1 MQVPFNLTSK
11 FTFSKKLGDVKLVAE
26 GAAWRYG
33 LSAFTASSFSDML
46 DVIQSDAHHPIFE
59 QLIPKAA
66 CKMYFDVEQEFKEEP
81 SAEEKRTWLHGFLT
95 PLKRAIGLDDPNKIF
110 VTNGSR
116 PYNGVWKASW
126 HVTCPDL
133 IVGRNNTIINVARR
147 VNQELPPTHKVLKN
161 GKLQGCI
168 DETVYKDN
176 QCMRTVNA
184 KKPAKHG
191 EVIAQEWLRP
201 WDVVNDCEIVF
212 ESAEM
217 QRSWFSNSL
226 ITNVPQS
233 QTHTPMEITQVSVSP
248 PNPQE
253 TQVVPAPRPPP
264 PAALDEDTRSRARML
279 ASQVK
284 PDSFEDWSMLG
295 FALYTIFGG
304 SDEGLYLFLSLWS
317 GRPMFDEVKA
327 RRCYRIA
334 EGKLGMGYLM
344 RKAYSPPVPLFS
356 PEHLCSLTAPIKSEI
371 ASLGKDEVAKLAAL
385 QKDLETI
392 SVDYLNQFF
401 LVIVDEKPI
410 ICREVGKGL
419 KQTKYAEAVN
429 VNWACIKREFKLWN
443 ESPGRRSFQGLT
455 FDPSVIGHTTCEG
468 EPYYNLYKGPEH
480 PYDPDYDMSNCEANI
495 KPLIDHMFKILCD
508 GNKEEF
514 NYLLKW
520 CANAVQNPSKPN
532 RVAVVLQGAQGCGK
546 GIFVNKF
553 KDIYGK
559 AYFYQVMDQQ
569 SFLGTF
575 APENMEQCLTCF
587 VDEAFFPGNMR
598 DVQIIKKLV
607 TEESREI
614 EKKYG
619 SRRSFKNYTNYIF
632 ASNSHYVVHNDP
644 QERRFFVI
652 KPNNRYA
659 GVSSAATDAYIQS
672 VLDVPTA
679 DFAQY
684 LYRVDLTGFNARN
697 FPRTEGSK
705 QQKQHTLNPVGTWWD
720 SVLREGYIPN
730 LVDFRLPDRQAVST
744 VAMFKTFTDWHKD
757 SKQPGRMTSG
767 MPQFTILFMEFLTIR
782 GEKEPICR
790 KMRKKQ
796 DGDAKVN
803 MWQFPPLEA
812 LKKCFAQHMDVPT
825 WFDDDEPGS
834 TNEPA
839 PKRHRSSSP
848 VRPPLSET
856 PPTVAHYPFT
866 APPRQPPPL
875 PPKTSPA
882 ARPDPVV
889 MDIERD
895 TIARYDKLR
904 ELTGECPYS
913 N

>member
-1 MQVPFNLTSK
+1 MNKRPRDSDAAATVEYVF
-11 FTFSKKLGDVKLVAE
+11 AE
-26 GAAWRYG
+26 GA
-33 LSAFTASSFSDML
+33 LFTADEFTDEMRNRIDPSEITCAQCLGRVHFVQSHGRTTSRDVRAHFKHTAQKANSHDIESHHGYESDEHFRLKYLIARDFQSIVFKARCCDRGPFRDYTFPHAAEAIVEMTIPGTRDRP
-46 DVIQSDAHHPIFE
+46 DVTLKGKDGQILAFIEVWITHRRINWRTLSNNASLNFQIKTEAWESTIGVSLKPICE
-59 QLIPKAA
+59 E
-66 CKMYFDVEQEFKEEP
+66 CKQREP
-81 SAEEKRTWLHGFLT
+81 
-95 PLKRAIGLDDPNKIF
+95 P
-110 VTNGSR
+110 
-116 PYNGVWKASW
+116 
-126 HVTCPDL
+126 
-133 IVGRNNTIINVARR
+133 
-147 VNQELPPTHKVLKN
+147 LPPE
-161 GKLQGCI
+161 QP
-168 DETVYKDN
+168 
-176 QCMRTVNA
+176 
-184 KKPAKHG
+184 KPP
-191 EVIAQEWLRP
+191 E
-201 WDVVNDCEIVF
+201 
-212 ESAEM
+212 
-217 QRSWFSNSL
+217 
-226 ITNVPQS
+226 S

-248 PNPQE
+248 PQQE
-253 TQVVPAPRPPP
+253 TQVVPASRPPP

-304 SDEGLYLFLSLWS
+304 SDEGLHLFLSLWS

-356 PEHLCSLTAPIKSEI
+356 PEYLCSLTAPIKSEI

-895 TIARYDKLR
+895 TIARHDRHR